1 MLLACATVASLD
13 PTSCTSLY
21 KAGWPIGPTRAKDGS
36 NLFLTNRIRRP
47 LALTPTEKRPDKDR
61 SGSDEAFLREVD
73 DAVRASDLTTFW
85 MLYGRWLLAA
95 VAAGLIAFGG
105 WILYQQQQQA
115 AADVQSE
122 AFVDA
127 MDKLR
132 AGQAIEA
139 RAQLAALAKADQPG
153 YRAMAQ
159 LVEANLLGEE
169 GKTKQAIALYAKISG
184 DEALPQTFRDLALIR
199 QVSAE
204 FDTIPPQ
211 QVIDRLKPISTPGHP
226 WFGSAG
232 ELTALA
238 YVKMGKDNLAGP
250 IFAQIAKQEDLPQTL
265 RSRAQQMAGA
275 LGIDTV
281 QVDAKGAAA
290 SKADETASK
299 GE

>member
-1 MLLACATVASLD
+1 M
-13 PTSCTSLY
+13 
-21 KAGWPIGPTRAKDGS
+21 
-36 NLFLTNRIRRP
+36 
-47 LALTPTEKRPDKDR
+47 ALTPTEKRPDKDR

-85 MLYGRWLLAA
+85 TRYGRWLLGA
-95 VAAGLIAFGG
+95 VVAGLLAFGG
-105 WILYQQQQQA
+105 WIVYHNQQQA

-127 MDKLR
+127 IDKLR
-132 AGQAIEA
+132 AGQAKEA
-139 RAQLAALAKADQPG
+139 RAKLATLAKADQPG

-169 GKTKQAIALYAKISG
+169 GDVKKAVALYGKVAADDS
-184 DEALPQTFRDLALIR
+184 LPQTFRDLALIR

-204 FDTIPPQ
+204 FDSIPPQ
-211 QVIDRLKPISTPGHP
+211 QVVDRLKPLATAGAP

-238 YVKMGKDNLAGP
+238 YVKMGKENLAGP

-275 LGIDTV
+275 LGVDTV
-281 QVDAKGAAA
+281 QVDAKRNAA
-290 SKADETASK
+290 SKAAANAST